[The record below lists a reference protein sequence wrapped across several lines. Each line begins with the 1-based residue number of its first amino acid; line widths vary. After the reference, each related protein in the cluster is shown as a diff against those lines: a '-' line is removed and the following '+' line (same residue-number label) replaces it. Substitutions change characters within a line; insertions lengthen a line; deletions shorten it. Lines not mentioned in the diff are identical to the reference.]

1 MDYYGPGD
9 RQKVFEVKPL
19 NDIAIHPFLSGKSAL
34 LLVGLLMLNACAS
47 IYPEKVTPPP
57 LHNQATTVEVEEV
70 DLLEVTPE
78 MDAFLERYILKYRN
92 EKTRMELLTST
103 MAGAGILGFEYDES
117 RTLTASEAF
126 RTRSGNCIGFSN
138 LMVALARRA
147 GLKASYQEVFIRP
160 EWSGFQDDTVLL
172 IKHMNVVIST
182 PEMRWVVDVSG
193 LDITPTSRRRIID
206 DSYAKALYLNNI
218 AVESLLENDLP
229 TAYAYMT
236 RAIETES
243 IALDPWI
250 NLGVIYGRND
260 QLDDAEFAFQR
271 ALQIEPRNLSAMSNL
286 YEVYIEQKD
295 LESAAELELR
305 VERYRRKNPYYLLK
319 LSDEALLEHQYEESI
334 SLLQK
339 AIKQKKNDHKLHFA
353 LARTQYLSGE
363 MADAESSLV
372 RARELAPKDM
382 MVYYGRPL
390 DELITDQ

>member
-1 MDYYGPGD
+1 
-9 RQKVFEVKPL
+9 
-19 NDIAIHPFLSGKSAL
+19 
-34 LLVGLLMLNACAS
+34 
-47 IYPEKVTPPP
+47 
-57 LHNQATTVEVEEV
+57 
-70 DLLEVTPE
+70 
-78 MDAFLERYILKYRN
+78 
-92 EKTRMELLTST
+92 
-103 MAGAGILGFEYDES
+103 
-117 RTLTASEAF
+117 
-126 RTRSGNCIGFSN
+126 
-138 LMVALARRA
+138 
-147 GLKASYQEVFIRP
+147 
-160 EWSGFQDDTVLL
+160 
-172 IKHMNVVIST
+172 
-182 PEMRWVVDVSG
+182 
-193 LDITPTSRRRIID
+193 
-206 DSYAKALYLNNI
+206 
-218 AVESLLENDLP
+218 
-229 TAYAYMT
+229 MT